1 MSKADYKIEGTVP
14 RELLV
19 SEVRKA
25 ARQFA
30 MQFFHFSKVLYD
42 QFGLEKTK
50 DIVRQTVFELAVD
63 RSDQLREKALA
74 QGLKADSVEDFMSVI
89 DLPFTGWIPEW
100 GEDHCPYAEVWRTYF
115 DKYPWFRE
123 IAPFY
128 CDVIDTTTIENFS
141 KCLSHRITQNVILEG
156 YLLCSTAVWLSEP
169 TTLTFGDGLWFSF
182 ETVSTIGFGDI
193 PAETPVARAITV
205 VLSVISIFYIAM
217 LTGVAVNYCN
227 TLIKMR
233 QKDTM
238 ARFMDDLEHL
248 EELDRDELA
257 DLSRRVREYRRRQR

>member
-1 MSKADYKIEGTVP
+1 MPDVGQYRANVIGRLGKGVAMNKLRTLADV
-14 RELLV
+14 L
-19 SEVRKA
+19 
-25 ARQFA
+25 RQAGFA
-30 MQFFHFSKVLYD
+30 
-42 QFGLEKTK
+42 
-50 DIVRQTVFELAVD
+50 
-63 RSDQLREKALA
+63 
-74 QGLKADSVEDFMSVI
+74 
-89 DLPFTGWIPEW
+89 
-100 GEDHCPYAEVWRTYF
+100 
-115 DKYPWFRE
+115 
-123 IAPFY
+123 
-128 CDVIDTTTIENFS
+128 
-141 KCLSHRITQNVILEG
+141 RITGLFLIF

-238 ARFMDDLEHL
+238 ARPRPL
-248 EELDRDELA
+248 RLA
-257 DLSRRVREYRRRQR
+257 TASGLALKPYRPSALAISRPRRRLPALSLSF

>member
-1 MSKADYKIEGTVP
+1 MKKLRTLADV
-14 RELLV
+14 L
-19 SEVRKA
+19 
-25 ARQFA
+25 RQAGFV
-30 MQFFHFSKVLYD
+30 HIT
-42 QFGLEKTK
+42 GL
-50 DIVRQTVFELAVD
+50 FLA
-63 RSDQLREKALA
+63 
-74 QGLKADSVEDFMSVI
+74 F
-89 DLPFTGWIPEW
+89 
-100 GEDHCPYAEVWRTYF
+100 
-115 DKYPWFRE
+115 
-123 IAPFY
+123 
-128 CDVIDTTTIENFS
+128 
-141 KCLSHRITQNVILEG
+141 

-182 ETVSTIGFGDI
+182 EIGFGDI

-248 EELDRDELA
+248 EELDRDQLA

>member
-1 MSKADYKIEGTVP
+1 MIGSVCRGGVGQYRPKAIDCPEKG
-14 RELLV
+14 
-19 SEVRKA
+19 
-25 ARQFA
+25 
-30 MQFFHFSKVLYD
+30 
-42 QFGLEKTK
+42 GL
-50 DIVRQTVFELAVD
+50 D
-63 RSDQLREKALA
+63 EKA
-74 QGLKADSVEDFMSVI
+74 EDAGRCVAS
-89 DLPFTGWIPEW
+89 G
-100 GEDHCPYAEVWRTYF
+100 R
-115 DKYPWFRE
+115 FRAYHGP
-123 IAPFY
+123 I
-128 CDVIDTTTIENFS
+128 S
-141 KCLSHRITQNVILEG
+141 RLLSFVFNGRR
-156 YLLCSTAVWLSEP
+156 LSEP

-217 LTGVAVNYCN
+217 LTGVAVSYCN

-238 ARFMDDLEHL
+238 ARFMDDLERL

>member
-1 MSKADYKIEGTVP
+1 MKSYRVETVSHKDTSSACP
-14 RELLV
+14 
-19 SEVRKA
+19 
-25 ARQFA
+25 
-30 MQFFHFSKVLYD
+30 FSRRTAK
-42 QFGLEKTK
+42 
-50 DIVRQTVFELAVD
+50 
-63 RSDQLREKALA
+63 RS
-74 QGLKADSVEDFMSVI
+74 
-89 DLPFTGWIPEW
+89 LP
-100 GEDHCPYAEVWRTYF
+100 
-115 DKYPWFRE
+115 
-123 IAPFY
+123 
-128 CDVIDTTTIENFS
+128 
-141 KCLSHRITQNVILEG
+141 
-156 YLLCSTAVWLSEP
+156 AVWLSEP

>member
-1 MSKADYKIEGTVP
+1 MTSFVCGGGVGQYRA
-14 RELLV
+14 
-19 SEVRKA
+19 
-25 ARQFA
+25 
-30 MQFFHFSKVLYD
+30 
-42 QFGLEKTK
+42 
-50 DIVRQTVFELAVD
+50 
-63 RSDQLREKALA
+63 
-74 QGLKADSVEDFMSVI
+74 
-89 DLPFTGWIPEW
+89 
-100 GEDHCPYAEVWRTYF
+100 
-115 DKYPWFRE
+115 
-123 IAPFY
+123 
-128 CDVIDTTTIENFS
+128 
-141 KCLSHRITQNVILEG
+141 NVIGRLRKG
-156 YLLCSTAVWLSEP
+156 VAMKKLRTLADVLRQAGFARI

-205 VLSVISIFYIAM
+205 ILSVISIFYIAM

>member
-1 MSKADYKIEGTVP
+1 MNRLRTLADV
-14 RELLV
+14 L
-19 SEVRKA
+19 
-25 ARQFA
+25 RQAGFA
-30 MQFFHFSKVLYD
+30 
-42 QFGLEKTK
+42 
-50 DIVRQTVFELAVD
+50 
-63 RSDQLREKALA
+63 
-74 QGLKADSVEDFMSVI
+74 
-89 DLPFTGWIPEW
+89 
-100 GEDHCPYAEVWRTYF
+100 
-115 DKYPWFRE
+115 
-123 IAPFY
+123 
-128 CDVIDTTTIENFS
+128 
-141 KCLSHRITQNVILEG
+141 RITGLFLIF

-169 TTLTFGDGLWFSF
+169 TSLTFGDGLWFSF

-205 VLSVISIFYIAM
+205 ILSVAM

-248 EELDRDELA
+248 EELDRDQLA

>member
-1 MSKADYKIEGTVP
+1 MNKLRTLADV
-14 RELLV
+14 L
-19 SEVRKA
+19 
-25 ARQFA
+25 RQAGFA
-30 MQFFHFSKVLYD
+30 
-42 QFGLEKTK
+42 
-50 DIVRQTVFELAVD
+50 
-63 RSDQLREKALA
+63 
-74 QGLKADSVEDFMSVI
+74 
-89 DLPFTGWIPEW
+89 
-100 GEDHCPYAEVWRTYF
+100 
-115 DKYPWFRE
+115 
-123 IAPFY
+123 
-128 CDVIDTTTIENFS
+128 
-141 KCLSHRITQNVILEG
+141 RITGLFLVF

-238 ARFMDDLEHL
+238 ARLWTIL
-248 EELDRDELA
+248 SIWKSSIVTSSLTCRAACASTVAGNDRTGAARHDEG
-257 DLSRRVREYRRRQR
+257 DCI

>member
-1 MSKADYKIEGTVP
+1 MGRLGKGVAMNKLRTLADV
-14 RELLV
+14 L
-19 SEVRKA
+19 
-25 ARQFA
+25 RQAGFA
-30 MQFFHFSKVLYD
+30 
-42 QFGLEKTK
+42 
-50 DIVRQTVFELAVD
+50 
-63 RSDQLREKALA
+63 
-74 QGLKADSVEDFMSVI
+74 
-89 DLPFTGWIPEW
+89 
-100 GEDHCPYAEVWRTYF
+100 
-115 DKYPWFRE
+115 
-123 IAPFY
+123 
-128 CDVIDTTTIENFS
+128 
-141 KCLSHRITQNVILEG
+141 RITGL
-156 YLLCSTAVWLSEP
+156 YLLCSTAVWLSDP
-169 TTLTFGDGLWFSF
+169 ATLTFGDGLWFSF

>member
-1 MSKADYKIEGTVP
+1 MTSRLRTSPMTSFVCGRGVGQYRANVIGRLRKGVAMKKLRTLADV
-14 RELLV
+14 L
-19 SEVRKA
+19 
-25 ARQFA
+25 RQAGF
-30 MQFFHFSKVLYD
+30 V
-42 QFGLEKTK
+42 
-50 DIVRQTVFELAVD
+50 
-63 RSDQLREKALA
+63 
-74 QGLKADSVEDFMSVI
+74 
-89 DLPFTGWIPEW
+89 
-100 GEDHCPYAEVWRTYF
+100 
-115 DKYPWFRE
+115 
-123 IAPFY
+123 
-128 CDVIDTTTIENFS
+128 
-141 KCLSHRITQNVILEG
+141 RITGLFLIF

>member
-1 MSKADYKIEGTVP
+1 MNRLRTLADV
-14 RELLV
+14 L
-19 SEVRKA
+19 
-25 ARQFA
+25 RQAGFA
-30 MQFFHFSKVLYD
+30 
-42 QFGLEKTK
+42 
-50 DIVRQTVFELAVD
+50 
-63 RSDQLREKALA
+63 
-74 QGLKADSVEDFMSVI
+74 
-89 DLPFTGWIPEW
+89 
-100 GEDHCPYAEVWRTYF
+100 
-115 DKYPWFRE
+115 
-123 IAPFY
+123 
-128 CDVIDTTTIENFS
+128 
-141 KCLSHRITQNVILEG
+141 RITGLFLIF

-169 TTLTFGDGLWFSF
+169 TTLT
-182 ETVSTIGFGDI
+182 FGDI

-227 TLIKMR
+227 TLIKLR

>member
-1 MSKADYKIEGTVP
+1 MKKLRTLADV
-14 RELLV
+14 L
-19 SEVRKA
+19 
-25 ARQFA
+25 RQAGF
-30 MQFFHFSKVLYD
+30 V
-42 QFGLEKTK
+42 
-50 DIVRQTVFELAVD
+50 
-63 RSDQLREKALA
+63 
-74 QGLKADSVEDFMSVI
+74 
-89 DLPFTGWIPEW
+89 
-100 GEDHCPYAEVWRTYF
+100 
-115 DKYPWFRE
+115 
-123 IAPFY
+123 
-128 CDVIDTTTIENFS
+128 
-141 KCLSHRITQNVILEG
+141 RITELFLVF

-193 PAETPVARAITV
+193 PAETPV

-248 EELDRDELA
+248 EELDRVELA

>member
-1 MSKADYKIEGTVP
+1 MGCLGKGVAMNKLRTLADV
-14 RELLV
+14 L
-19 SEVRKA
+19 
-25 ARQFA
+25 RQAGFA
-30 MQFFHFSKVLYD
+30 
-42 QFGLEKTK
+42 
-50 DIVRQTVFELAVD
+50 
-63 RSDQLREKALA
+63 
-74 QGLKADSVEDFMSVI
+74 
-89 DLPFTGWIPEW
+89 
-100 GEDHCPYAEVWRTYF
+100 
-115 DKYPWFRE
+115 
-123 IAPFY
+123 
-128 CDVIDTTTIENFS
+128 
-141 KCLSHRITQNVILEG
+141 RITSLFLIF

-193 PAETPVARAITV
+193 PAATPVARAITV

-248 EELDRDELA
+248 EDLDRDELA
-257 DLSRRVREYRRRQR
+257 DLSRRVR

>member
-1 MSKADYKIEGTVP
+1 MLDG
-14 RELLV
+14 R
-19 SEVRKA
+19 
-25 ARQFA
+25 
-30 MQFFHFSKVLYD
+30 
-42 QFGLEKTK
+42 
-50 DIVRQTVFELAVD
+50 LAVRAHD
-63 RSDQLREKALA
+63 
-74 QGLKADSVEDFMSVI
+74 
-89 DLPFTGWIPEW
+89 
-100 GEDHCPYAEVWRTYF
+100 PYVWR
-115 DKYPWFRE
+115 R
-123 IAPFY
+123 
-128 CDVIDTTTIENFS
+128 
-141 KCLSHRITQNVILEG
+141 
-156 YLLCSTAVWLSEP
+156 
-169 TTLTFGDGLWFSF
+169 LWFSF